1 MIFTHREALDDA
13 MVQDTSREENSLGR
27 SHLDGD
33 NQKLH
38 EDSRDIHTVVM
49 CTDMLHMDAD

>member
-1 MIFTHREALDDA
+1 
-13 MVQDTSREENSLGR
+13 MVQATSREEDSLGR
-27 SHLDGD
+27 SHLDED

-38 EDSRDIHTVVM
+38 EDTHKMEVGRDIHTVVM